1 MTSAAAKPVAPE
13 AADPVQTGSVEPK
26 AVAKERLI
34 EDWILRDVDDGMA
47 LIESRR
53 GRVREVVPGETVP
66 NAGRVESIER
76 RGKTWVVVTSKGV
89 IGRPSRW
96 R

>member
-1 MTSAAAKPVAPE
+1 
-13 AADPVQTGSVEPK
+13 
-26 AVAKERLI
+26 
-34 EDWILRDVDDGMA
+34 
-47 LIESRR
+47 
-53 GRVREVVPGETVP
+53 VPGETVP

>member
-1 MTSAAAKPVAPE
+1 
-13 AADPVQTGSVEPK
+13 
-26 AVAKERLI
+26 VAKERLI